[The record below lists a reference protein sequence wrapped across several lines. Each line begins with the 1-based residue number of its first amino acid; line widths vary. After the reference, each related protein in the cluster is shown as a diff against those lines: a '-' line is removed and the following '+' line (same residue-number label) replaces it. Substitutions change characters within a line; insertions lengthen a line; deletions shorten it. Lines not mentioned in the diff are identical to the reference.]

1 MYWWL
6 IKDKMLLRSLK
17 KMECKRLIWVV
28 DLYRGG
34 DS

>member
-17 KMECKRLIWVV
+17 KMKCKRLIW
-28 DLYRGG
+28 
-34 DS
+34 